1 MMPEVEASMYDEQG
15 ALYIPP
21 GYGKIR
27 FSRTETMHILIAMA
41 VLIFAF
47 YMTLTYTMTLTNE
60 ERLYYLA
67 ASSIA
72 VVTGFL
78 LHELA
83 HKFLAQ
89 RYGAWAEFRVF
100 PLGLIFAL
108 FLALFTGLLFAAPG
122 AVYIQGRIT
131 KEQNGK
137 ISLAGPAVNLA
148 FGLICLGLFFLFP
161 LTLLYIVAYINLLLA
176 VFNLVPIGPLDGG
189 KVARWNIGIYIVTI
203 GAAAAALF
211 FTLYY
216 L

>member
-1 MMPEVEASMYDEQG
+1 MYDEQG

-27 FSRTETMHILIAMA
+27 FSRTETFHILIAMA
-41 VLIFAF
+41 VLVFAF
-47 YMTLTYTMTLTNE
+47 YLSLTHSMSLTND

-67 ASSIA
+67 ASAIS

-100 PLGLIFAL
+100 PFGLVIALFFAL
-108 FLALFTGLLFAAPG
+108 LAGVLFAAPG

-137 ISLAGPAVNLA
+137 ISLAGPAVNLV
-148 FGLICLGLFFLFP
+148 FGLICLALFLVWQLP
-161 LTLLYIVAYINLLLA
+161 LIFIIAYINLLLA
-176 VFNLVPIGPLDGG
+176 VFNLIPIGPLDGG
-189 KVARWNIGIYIVTI
+189 KVARWNIGIYLLVI
-203 GAAAAALF
+203 GAAAASLF
-211 FTLYY
+211 LTMYY
-216 L
+216 LFI